1 MCTSTNGCSSMSNPT
16 HVIGHDR
23 VKSLL
28 ARGVLSDRSMPA
40 WIFGGPAGVGKCTTA
55 TVLAGLVVDPETT
68 QDAIDSF
75 RPLADS
81 RSGTLHQAGTHPDI
95 HLVNKE
101 LALESP
107 IREVR
112 ERKLRTIPVA
122 VLRQQ
127 VIGGV
132 VDSHS
137 FDGPAYVKP
146 YHGHA
151 KVFIIDEAE
160 LLGTEAQNLLLKTL
174 EEPPPNTYFILVTTR
189 PDSLLPTIRSRCQM
203 AMFGT
208 LDDEEMGEW
217 IAQTDLE
224 ADPDELEWA
233 MRFAEG
239 SPGRVKAS
247 IDEGL
252 HAWFESLAPMIDQL
266 MDGRFPDALASEMT
280 RVIEESATAAEK
292 ADSST
297 SKEAAGQRATRL
309 LVSMIGFQLREQ
321 LHRSID
327 DQARCERLAGAVEVL
342 VRAEQQ
348 IASNVNRKLALS
360 GLASN
365 LFHALAPAGSAR

>member
-1 MCTSTNGCSSMSNPT
+1 MSPSD

-23 VKSLL
+23 VKSILT
-28 ARGVLSDRSMPA
+28 RGVLSERSMPA
-40 WIFGGPAGVGKCTTA
+40 WVFGGPAGVGKCSTA
-55 TVLAGLVVDPETT
+55 SVLAALIVDPETT
-68 QDAIDSF
+68 TEAIDSF
-75 RPLADS
+75 KPLVDT
-81 RSGTLHQAGTHPDI
+81 RSGTLFMAGTHPDI
-95 HLVNKE
+95 HLINKE

-132 VDSHS
+132 VDNHS

-160 LLGTEAQNLLLKTL
+160 LLGIEAQNLLLKTL

-189 PDSLLPTIRSRCQM
+189 PDSLLPTIRSRCQTV
-203 AMFGT
+203 MFGT
-208 LDDEEMGEW
+208 LSDQQMHEW
-217 IAQTDLE
+217 IDHAGLESDPEELDWAVQFAQ
-224 ADPDELEWA
+224 
-233 MRFAEG
+233 G

-247 IDEGL
+247 LDEDL
-252 HAWFESLAPMIDQL
+252 HAWHESLAPMISLL
-266 MDGRFPDALASEMT
+266 MEGRFPDSLSSEMS
-280 RVIEESATAAEK
+280 RVIDESATAAEK

-309 LVSMIGFQLREQ
+309 LVSMIGFQLRQE
-321 LHRSID
+321 LHQSITD
-327 DQARCERLAGAVEVL
+327 EDHCERIANAVEVL
-342 VRAEQQ
+342 VKAEAQ
-348 IASNVNRKLALS
+348 IASNVNRKLALA

-365 LFHALAPAGSAR
+365 LFHALAPAGSSQ

>member
-1 MCTSTNGCSSMSNPT
+1 MSHPT

-28 ARGVLSDRSMPA
+28 TRGVLSDRSMPA
-40 WIFGGPAGVGKCTTA
+40 WIFGGPAGVGKCATA
-55 TVLAGLVVDPETT
+55 SVLAALIVDPETT
-68 QDAIDSF
+68 AEAIHSF
-75 RPLADS
+75 TPLLDT
-81 RSGTLHQAGTHPDI
+81 RSGTLFRAGTHPDI
-95 HLVNKE
+95 HLVSKE

-132 VDSHS
+132 VDNHS

-160 LLGTEAQNLLLKTL
+160 LLGNEAQNLLLKTL

-189 PDSLLPTIRSRCQM
+189 PDSLLPTIRSRCQT

-208 LDDEEMGEW
+208 LGEEQMSEW
-217 IAQTDLE
+217 IDQAQLE
-224 ADPDELEWA
+224 ADPEELAWA
-233 MRFAEG
+233 VRFAEG
-239 SPGRVKAS
+239 SPGRVRAS
-247 IDEGL
+247 IDEDL
-252 HAWFESLAPMIDQL
+252 YAWHASLAPMIDQL
-266 MDGRFPDALASEMT
+266 MEGRFPESLSSEMS
-280 RVIEESATAAEK
+280 RVIDESATAAEK

-321 LHRSID
+321 LHQSIND
-327 DQARCERLAGAVEVL
+327 EVHSERIAAAVEVL
-342 VRAEQQ
+342 VKAEEQ
-348 IASNVNRKLALS
+348 IASNVNRKLALA

-365 LFHALAPAGSAR
+365 LFHALAPAGSSR